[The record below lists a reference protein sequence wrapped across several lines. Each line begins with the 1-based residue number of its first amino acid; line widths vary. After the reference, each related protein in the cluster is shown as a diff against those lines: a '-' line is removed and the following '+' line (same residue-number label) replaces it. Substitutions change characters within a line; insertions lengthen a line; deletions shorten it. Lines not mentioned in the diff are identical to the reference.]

1 MNQKPLLCALQYRS
15 DWESRTQTTGG
26 DRPGLLWPGRSI
38 APVPSGFPEPPHP
51 NAVRGRP
58 TQAYVNNRV
67 NRVCPLPIALGIQV
81 NS

>member
-15 DWESRTQTTGG
+15 DWESRTQTTGA
-26 DRPGLLWPGRSI
+26 DRPWAALTELIDR
-38 APVPSGFPEPPHP
+38 PVPSGFPEPPHP
-51 NAVRGRP
+51 NAVRGHP

-67 NRVCPLPIALGIQV
+67 CPLPIAPGIPA